1 KTARSQ
7 YSWVHFPIHIPGET
21 VRVGNIH
28 RKADRIIGFVYQAN
42 VGRRPIWRISV
53 KRTHSQPSSSPGHEA
68 ILRKPSHE
76 RSARKGI
83 PLPCVSASGVA
94 HQDRVPGRM
103 DGRGPGAVPVPG
115 RPGGGSQGPGA
126 CLSRRL
132 QRLEGRVPR
141 LGVGAAVGIRNRTS
155 QRATPRRATGGASRP
170 GQGQHHGHPAKYRF
184 QRRSSTD
191 AAPPLIL
198 TSTSDVTAVVSG
210 LISTVAIPAARAN
223 STGAAM
229 YSKRLL
235 VPTLKT
241 TSNPTPNSNHSRASF
256 SSGTCS
262 PKRTTAGRR
271 IPWQRGQSGGRARS
285 A

>member
-1 KTARSQ
+1 M
-7 YSWVHFPIHIPGET
+7 
-21 VRVGNIH
+21 
-28 RKADRIIGFVYQAN
+28 KADSMPERLLIGPGSPPSLDPVY
-42 VGRRPIWRISV
+42 PEL
-53 KRTHSQPSSSPGHEA
+53 SP
-68 ILRKPSHE
+68 
-76 RSARKGI
+76 
-83 PLPCVSASGVA
+83 PLEPCPNSGSGGW
-94 HQDRVPGRM
+94 QR
-103 DGRGPGAVPVPG
+103 PGAVPAPG
-115 RPGGGSQGPGA
+115 RPGGSQGPGA

-132 QRLEGRVPR
+132 KRLEGGCRD
-141 LGVGAAVGIRNRTS
+141 
-155 QRATPRRATGGASRP
+155 QGGARSTLAAAPAKEPLRDKRRGSCP
-170 GQGQHHGHPAKYRF
+170 GRDHHHGHPTKYRS

-235 VPTLKT
+235 VPTLKI
-241 TSNPTPNSNHSRASF
+241 TSNPTPNSNHIRSSF

-262 PKRTTAGRR
+262 PKRTTVGRR
-271 IPWQRGQSGGRARS
+271 TPWQRGQSGGRARS